1 MMKTATKSTIRS
13 TDELWQWAAL
23 KRTSLHSP
31 KPSAAQT
38 LTRHSSRMAQGIL
51 NRLYDI
57 LRVTGRSR
65 R

>member
-1 MMKTATKSTIRS
+1 MKTATKSTIRS

-23 KRTSLHSP
+23 KRTSLHST
-31 KPSAAQT
+31 KPSAARA
-38 LTRHSSRMAQGIL
+38 LTRHSSQMAQGIL
-51 NRLYDI
+51 NRLYEL